1 MIRAIYLIR
10 HGETEWNRAGRMQ
23 GHRDSPLTDR
33 GERQAIAIGS
43 WLHDAIGNRDGAAI
57 VASPLA
63 RARRT
68 AEIVG
73 RRLGVPADR
82 FIFDDRLKEI
92 TWGEWDGLTL
102 SEIRARDEE
111 RWRWRLDDRWNVAP
125 PKGESYAMLVRRVA
139 AFLETATSA
148 DPLIVVTHGAT
159 GRVLRGLYA
168 GLASD
173 QILALDEPQ
182 DAIFRLC
189 DGTVA
194 RIEIDIVDARE
205 IDR

>member
-1 MIRAIYLIR
+1 MIGAIYLIR

-23 GHRDSPLTDR
+23 GHRDSPLTEG
-33 GERQAIAIGS
+33 GERQAIAIGR
-43 WLHDAIGNRDGAAI
+43 WLHDAIENCDGAAI

-68 AEIVG
+68 AEIIG
-73 RRLGVPADR
+73 RRLGVPTDR
-82 FIFDDRLKEI
+82 LMFDDRLKEI

-102 SEIRARDEE
+102 SEIVARDEE
-111 RWRWRLDDRWNVAP
+111 RWRRRLDDRWNISP
-125 PKGESYAMLVRRVA
+125 PKGESYAMLARRVA
-139 AFLETATSA
+139 AFLDDATSA

-159 GRVLRGLYA
+159 GRVLRGLYG

-189 DGTVA
+189 EGTVA
-194 RIEIDIVDARE
+194 RIEIDIAGARE